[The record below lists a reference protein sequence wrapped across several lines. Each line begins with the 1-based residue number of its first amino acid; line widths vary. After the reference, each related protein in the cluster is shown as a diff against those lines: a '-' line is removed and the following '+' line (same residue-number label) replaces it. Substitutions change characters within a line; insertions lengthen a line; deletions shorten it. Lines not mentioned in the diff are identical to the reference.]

1 MKQSAKITIAAILV
15 IGVFSISIATVPA
28 FAEWDKFNY
37 PQIQGTVPVSSTF
50 GLMSIQ
56 SFLDQTAAA
65 GVGDPETSK
74 KFFEARGIDLDAPML
89 SVSLS
94 KFDREAATDET
105 GFVNPIG
112 VDYVKQ
118 GDVQIGVED
127 DTITIERYEYLQR
140 GDSFKY
146 YKDTGVS
153 RYTIEEGKPIYMT
166 GAELYEPTEADYF
179 EKKNGIALSV
189 AMAVGENSVSEGK
202 AMYAKLADVNGFL
215 VHKVVL
221 IIEDHGFYKVLVDA
235 GNGEALYVSD
245 VIKKDY
251 SHKKHSDEKHSDKMK
266 NHFKGMSDE
275 QIAEKKS
282 QFKEMGEAYKSLSIQ
297 DRASLIVH
305 FMQAKLQ
312 WDTMSDDE
320 KAQKR
325 ADMKQMFKEYLPLTL
340 EEKKQKLHEY
350 IQSLN

>member
-15 IGVFSISIATVPA
+15 IGVFSISIATAPA
-28 FAEWDKFNY
+28 FADWGKFSY
-37 PQIQGTVPVSSTF
+37 PQIQGTVPVSP
-50 GLMSIQ
+50 
-56 SFLDQTAAA
+56 
-65 GVGDPETSK
+65 GD
-74 KFFEARGIDLDAPML
+74 DL
-89 SVSLS
+89 
-94 KFDREAATDET
+94 
-105 GFVNPIG
+105 G
-112 VDYVKQ
+112 Q
-118 GDVQIGVED
+118 
-127 DTITIERYEYLQR
+127 
-140 GDSFKY
+140 
-146 YKDTGVS
+146 
-153 RYTIEEGKPIYMT
+153 
-166 GAELYEPTEADYF
+166 
-179 EKKNGIALSV
+179 KNGIALSV
-189 AMAVGENSVSEGK
+189 AMAVGENSVSDGK

-215 VHKVVL
+215 VHKVIL
-221 IIEDHGFYKVLVDA
+221 ITEDHGYYKVLVDA

-245 VIKKDY
+245 MIKRD
-251 SHKKHSDEKHSDKMK
+251 HKKHSDEKYNDKMK

-282 QFKEMGEAYKSLSIQ
+282 QFKEMGEAFKSLSIQ

>member
-1 MKQSAKITIAAILV
+1 MRQSAKITIAAILV

-28 FAEWDKFNY
+28 FADWGKFSY
-37 PQIQGTVPVSSTF
+37 PQIQGTVSVSS
-50 GLMSIQ
+50 
-56 SFLDQTAAA
+56 
-65 GVGDPETSK
+65 GDD
-74 KFFEARGIDLDAPML
+74 FE
-89 SVSLS
+89 
-94 KFDREAATDET
+94 
-105 GFVNPIG
+105 
-112 VDYVKQ
+112 Q
-118 GDVQIGVED
+118 
-127 DTITIERYEYLQR
+127 
-140 GDSFKY
+140 
-146 YKDTGVS
+146 
-153 RYTIEEGKPIYMT
+153 
-166 GAELYEPTEADYF
+166 
-179 EKKNGIALSV
+179 KNGIALSV
-189 AMAVGENSVSEGK
+189 AMAVGENSVSDGK

-221 IIEDHGFYKVLVDA
+221 ITEDHGYYKVLVDA

-245 VIKKDY
+245 MIKRD
-251 SHKKHSDEKHSDKMK
+251 HKKHSDEKYNDKMK

-282 QFKEMGEAYKSLSIQ
+282 QFKEMGEAFKSLSIP

>member
-15 IGVFSISIATVPA
+15 IGVFSISIATAPA
-28 FAEWDKFNY
+28 FADWGKFSY
-37 PQIQGTVPVSSTF
+37 PQIQGTVPVSS
-50 GLMSIQ
+50 
-56 SFLDQTAAA
+56 
-65 GVGDPETSK
+65 GDD
-74 KFFEARGIDLDAPML
+74 FE
-89 SVSLS
+89 
-94 KFDREAATDET
+94 
-105 GFVNPIG
+105 
-112 VDYVKQ
+112 Q
-118 GDVQIGVED
+118 
-127 DTITIERYEYLQR
+127 
-140 GDSFKY
+140 
-146 YKDTGVS
+146 
-153 RYTIEEGKPIYMT
+153 
-166 GAELYEPTEADYF
+166 
-179 EKKNGIALSV
+179 KNGIALSV
-189 AMAVGENSVSEGK
+189 AMAVGENSVSDGK

-215 VHKVVL
+215 VHKVIL
-221 IIEDHGFYKVLVDA
+221 ITEDHGYYKVLVDA

-245 VIKKDY
+245 MIKRD
-251 SHKKHSDEKHSDKMK
+251 HKKYSDEKHNDKMK

-282 QFKEMGEAYKSLSIQ
+282 QFKEMGEAFKSLSIQ